1 MITEHGRTQ
10 VLCYFMN
17 QYYFDVLAADV
28 DYRDRI
34 HLHSLFGM
42 LQEAA
47 GRNAEEYGWGA
58 SAMDAEAVSWI
69 ILRMS
74 VRMERLPKFGEKVC
88 IETWSRGYRR
98 LYFLRDFILSD
109 RAGLEIGRATSV
121 WIAVDKRTRRPLR
134 PERFDA
140 VSSVA
145 SLDRAA
151 LFDEAMQ
158 IEALSKRLAP
168 DDEQVQKILK
178 HADYSEIDR
187 NLHVNNTRYI
197 AWSMDAVNYNELVKC
212 DILSIDINYLCEI
225 KHKDKVDIIF
235 ISEGSEIRVDGIVSQ
250 TEKLAYCC
258 RLSSERDVG
267 GNP

>member
-1 MITEHGRTQ
+1 
-10 VLCYFMN
+10 MN
-17 QYYFDVLAADV
+17 QYNFDVLTADV

-34 HLHSLFGM
+34 HLQSLFCM

-58 SAMDAEAVSWI
+58 SAMDAEAASWI

-74 VRMERLPKFGEKVC
+74 VRMQRLPKFGEKVS

-98 LYFLRDFILSD
+98 LFFLRDFIISD
-109 RAGLEIGRATSV
+109 GDGAVIGRATSV
-121 WIAVDKRTRRPLR
+121 WIGVDKGTRRPLR

-140 VSSVA
+140 ISAVA
-145 SLDRAA
+145 SVDRSA
-151 LFDEAMQ
+151 LFEEALQ
-158 IEALSKRLAP
+158 IEPLSKRFAP
-168 DDEQVQKILK
+168 DDERVNQILK
-178 HADYSEIDR
+178 YADYSEIDR

-197 AWSMDAVNYNELVKC
+197 AWSMDAANYNELVKC

-250 TEKLAYCC
+250 TNKLAFCC
-258 RLSSERDVG
+258 RLSSEGYAEETHDR
-267 GNP
+267 N